1 MVASHAIGC
10 GTFSYL
16 RLAER
21 VVHRYSILHVL
32 VMCGCSAGWRERQ
45 QREQEGEADTQAW
58 LVAQRASRRPT
69 PRRILPIEGLCD
81 IRAHEADVGRTE
93 RQSMLGWPAGEAI

>member
-32 VMCGCSAGWRERQ
+32 VMCGCSVGWRESQ
-45 QREQEGEADTQAW
+45 QREQEGEAEKHAW
-58 LVAQRASRRPT
+58 LSWLAACTASARR
-69 PRRILPIEGLCD
+69 
-81 IRAHEADVGRTE
+81 VGDR
-93 RQSMLGWPAGEAI
+93 